1 MTSELLELLPYLTPR
16 EREKLDLL
24 LLGNSAWSPNSEPQA
39 LAYHSQADI
48 LFYGGA
54 AGGGKT
60 DLLLGLARHEHYRS
74 IIFRRI
80 FPSLAGIIERSMD
93 VYAPDGVGRGAI
105 YNESLH
111 RWKLG
116 GGRTIRFGS
125 MQYEENKT
133 DWQGTP
139 YDFYGFDEIT
149 EFTEAQFRF
158 VTGWN
163 RSTRKGQR
171 CRVVCTGNPP
181 TTDEGEW
188 VLRFWA
194 PWLDDSHPHPAVP
207 GELRYYTTIRGEDV
221 EMPNDDLVEVDGPKG
236 LELVRPRSRTF
247 YPAKYTDNPALRD
260 TSYGSV
266 LQGLP
271 EPLRSKLLYGDFKA
285 GREDN
290 AYQVIPSAWVRA
302 AQDRWKARP
311 RPPIPMTDMGVDVAR
326 GGKAK
331 TVLSPRRG
339 NYFDEQIVVPGSKT
353 PDGPSVAAVVTEN
366 ITDEAVVKI
375 DVVGVGTSPFDCL
388 RNGWVDSAGAQRP
401 GIGERAIAM
410 NGAEGSDAH
419 DKTGKL
425 GFVNQRAEW
434 YWKFREALDPLS
446 GQDVALPADP
456 ELRADLCAPRWK
468 LTVRGIQVEL
478 KEELAK
484 RLGRSPDKGDAA
496 VNAAATKGF
505 AGAGVFD
512 YYRQEAERARA
523 AKGAR

>member
-1 MTSELLELLPYLTPR
+1 MTSELRELLPYLTPR

-60 DLLLGLARHEHYRS
+60 DLLLGLARHEHHRS
-74 IIFRRI
+74 VIFRRI

-111 RWKLG
+111 RWKLA

-139 YDFYGFDEIT
+139 YDLYGFDEIT

-163 RSTRKGQR
+163 RTTRKGQR

-194 PWLDDSHPHPAVP
+194 PWLDDSHPHPAAP
-207 GELRYYTTIRGEDV
+207 GELRYFTMIRGDDV
-221 EMPNDDLVEVDGPKG
+221 ELPNGDSIEVDG
-236 LELVRPRSRTF
+236 EIVRPRSRTF
-247 YPAKYTDNPALRD
+247 LPAKYTDNPALRD

-290 AYQVIPSAWVRA
+290 AYQVIPSAWVRM
-302 AQDRWKARP
+302 AQERWKARP
-311 RPPIPMTDMGVDVAR
+311 RPPTPMTDMGVDVAR

-339 NYFDEQIVVPGSKT
+339 NYFDEQVVVPGVQT
-353 PDGPSVAAVVTEN
+353 PDGPSVAALIVTN
-366 ITDEAVVKI
+366 RTDSAVVKI
-375 DVVGVGTSPFDCL
+375 DVVGVGTSPYDATMTAL
-388 RNGWVDSAGAQRP
+388 KDEP
-401 GIGERAIAM
+401 GKVIAM

-419 DKTGKL
+419 DKTGQL
-425 GFVNQRAEW
+425 GFVNARAEW
-434 YWKFREALDPLS
+434 WWKFREALDPQS
-446 GQDVALPADP
+446 GQDIALPPDP

-468 LTVRGIQVEL
+468 LTVRGILIEA
-478 KEELAK
+478 KEDLAK
-484 RLGRSPDKGDAA
+484 RIGRSPDKGDAA
-496 VNAAATKGF
+496 VYSAATKSF
-505 AGAGVFD
+505 SGAGVFQF
-512 YYRQEAERARA
+512 YKSEAERL
-523 AKGAR
+523 AKGAL